1 MKPETQSSPTGP
13 NEVSGH
19 ACATNADRP
28 PPAPDA
34 TLSKSQDFSSARG
47 VRTSASPF
55 VPRASGQHQNATS
68 IAVTPVQSSLPD
80 QAHIRYLSQTLTP
93 SHALFPAAQLHR
105 HRLSFSEAEPYW
117 AVNLEDRNT
126 TSTNGPQSIDSARQL
141 SRSILLQR

>member
-19 ACATNADRP
+19 KYATIADRT

-34 TLSKSQDFSSARG
+34 NLSKSQDFSARG

-55 VPRASGQHQNATS
+55 VPKASGQHQNAIA

-105 HRLSFSEAEPYW
+105 HRLSFSEAVSYW